1 MLVLVCVSGGQA
13 WETEEMDMFDLV
25 EEVGVERSVSLLVA
39 PGFVILFNRLFK
51 PSQSVKLPKI
61 L

>member
-1 MLVLVCVSGGQA
+1 MAMLVLVCVSGGQA

-39 PGFVILFNRLFK
+39 L
-51 PSQSVKLPKI
+51 
-61 L
+61 